1 MKGQDIIDWA
11 SNVIARVFAGQPTE
25 DSRIE
30 LKAAWPDVKQA
41 ARRLAGHANAS
52 YGGSVLWLIGVDQN
66 AKTVSGA
73 DNKELANWYPQ
84 LQKEF
89 DGHVAP
95 HLIAD
100 VNLSAEGNPVVA
112 LLFDTSNAPY
122 VIKVPGSDRLEA
134 PWREGTRTRSAT
146 RSELLRLSA
155 LIQGQGHVPPL
166 RDFANETHRAQRLAL
181 EKPTFWEYLLTIELL
196 RSKFTEVRRSYS
208 DLEKGFIFRKSKVIS
223 GRECYNFL
231 LGKMRDM
238 EQLIPAFDAV
248 LNNEIPASW
257 GAPGEAGDATE
268 IKHAVDILIN
278 ACNELVE
285 WEVDIRSVQP
295 PEVFDRLLSL
305 MRGLTA
311 TFLDEVER
319 LIEELS
325 RPFEQPNPRG
335 EYDINLVLKF
345 PENRIEQMTAEL
357 HRVGKHFREEP
368 EEWE

>member
-11 SNVIARVFAGQPTE
+11 SNVIARMLSGQPTE
-25 DSRIE
+25 DSRVE

-41 ARRLAGHANAS
+41 ARRLTGHANAS
-52 YGGSVLWLIGVDQN
+52 YGGSILWLIGVDQK
-66 AKTVSGA
+66 AKTVPGA
-73 DNKELANWYPQ
+73 NNKELANWYPQ

-89 DGHVAP
+89 DGYVAP

-100 VNLSAEGNPVVA
+100 VNLSAEGEPVVA

-122 VIKVPGSDRLEA
+122 VIKVPNTDRLEA

-146 RSELLRLSA
+146 RNELLRLSA
-155 LIQGQGHVPPL
+155 LIQGQGQMPPL
-166 RDFANETHRAQRLAL
+166 REFANETHRAQRLAL

-196 RSKFTEVRRSYS
+196 RSNFAAVRRSYG
-208 DLEKGFIFRKSKVIS
+208 DMEKGFIFRKSKVLS
-223 GRECYNFL
+223 GHECYNFL

-238 EQLIPAFDAV
+238 ELLIPAFDAV

-257 GAPGEAGDATE
+257 GTPGEAGNTVE

-278 ACNELVE
+278 ACKKLVE
-285 WEVDIRSVQP
+285 WEIDIRSIQP
-295 PEVFDRLLSL
+295 PDVFDRMLSL
-305 MRGLTA
+305 MRGLTT

-325 RPFEQPNPRG
+325 RSSTL
-335 EYDINLVLKF
+335 I
-345 PENRIEQMTAEL
+345 
-357 HRVGKHFREEP
+357 RVGSMTSISC
-368 EEWE
+368 